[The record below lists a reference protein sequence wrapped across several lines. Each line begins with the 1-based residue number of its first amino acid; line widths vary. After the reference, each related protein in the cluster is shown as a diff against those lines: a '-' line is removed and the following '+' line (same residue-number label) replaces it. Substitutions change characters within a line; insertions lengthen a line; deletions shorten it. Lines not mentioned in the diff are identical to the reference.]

1 MYRLLCT
8 PIRVACHLL
17 HPQTFC
23 RSVPLSITCPDPEVS
38 LTPGLSAPARP
49 QQGQAPAPHS
59 PAWPQPFHSQAQLQA
74 HSPALPLGAGSALM
88 PSAASLL
95 AGVVG
100 WAWLPAPDVLLC
112 SSKFLPI
119 KDVEG
124 ALVIQ
129 LMTLS
134 FSVVK
139 LLEET
144 IKNTLKL
151 YLIIFVKHNVIITG
165 NWR

>member
-1 MYRLLCT
+1 MSRPEGTQSL
-8 PIRVACHLL
+8 PE
-17 HPQTFC
+17 
-23 RSVPLSITCPDPEVS
+23 LSSPAQ
-38 LTPGLSAPARP
+38 GLSSAPAPERW
-49 QQGQAPAPHS
+49 QWGQAPAPHS
-59 PAWPQPFHSQAQLQA
+59 PAWPQPFRSQAQLQA

-88 PSAASLL
+88 PSVASLL

-165 NWR
+165 NWRWEEIATCK